1 MYSVT
6 DSFLVLETPSPR
18 IVVGFGSDDDILGY
32 VEEALAVEAEDEL
45 YAVVLLTYGAAFD
58 EAVKFEF
65 ATLWTGAWLRDA
77 LSDEADARVDCA
89 VPTVELP
96 VKLEFPGVYVAEF
109 GGGTEPEVE
118 DENTDTSVVRRTEVV
133 EELVTEADEV
143 MA

>member
-77 LSDEADARVDCA
+77 LSD
-89 VPTVELP
+89 
-96 VKLEFPGVYVAEF
+96 
-109 GGGTEPEVE
+109 
-118 DENTDTSVVRRTEVV
+118 
-133 EELVTEADEV
+133 
-143 MA
+143 